1 MDNFDLKKYLGN
13 NPLLN
18 EIKVITSNTFSDKDV
33 EALNVLVD
41 ESYGEGGSEIT
52 RDFPIKET
60 YDLEDYEYDPEEG
73 EDDYDNQRHMAI
85 KRLLNNKS
93 NGTYILRDLFDFP
106 PAPGAPANIFY
117 TRVTIDRNNQSVS
130 VESPHLDEDGSYYI
144 GWFGR
149 DKQYYPDTA
158 NFTEDGEYIGGAE

>member
-1 MDNFDLKKYLGN
+1 MDNFDLKKYLNN

-18 EIKVITSNTFSDKDV
+18 EIKVTSPGIFSNKDI
-33 EALNVLVD
+33 EALVTLTDN
-41 ESYGEGGSEIT
+41 YGEGVSEIE
-52 RDFPIKET
+52 RDFPLKET
-60 YDLEDYEYDPEEG
+60 YDLEDYEYDPDGG

-85 KRLLNNKS
+85 KHLLNKP
-93 NGTYILRDLFDFP
+93 NGTYVLPDLFGFSS
-106 PAPGAPANIFY
+106 APGAPANPFE
-117 TRVTIDRNNQSVS
+117 TRVTIDKNDQSVS
-130 VESPHLDEDGSYYI
+130 VESPHLDENGSYYI

>member
-18 EIKVITSNTFSDKDV
+18 EIKVTSPGTFSNKDI
-33 EALNVLVD
+33 EALNVLAD

-52 RDFPIKET
+52 RDFPISET
-60 YDLEDYEYDPEEG
+60 YNLEDYEYFPEEE
-73 EDDYDNQRHMAI
+73 EDDYSNMKHMAI
-85 KRLLNNKS
+85 KHLLNKS
-93 NGTYILRDLFDFP
+93 NGTYVLSDLFNYP
-106 PAPGAPANIFY
+106 PAPGAPANVFY
-117 TRVTIDRNNQSVS
+117 TRIIIDKNDQSVS
-130 VESPHLDEDGSYYI
+130 IESPHLDEGGSYYI

-149 DKQYYPDTA
+149 DRQYYPDTA